1 MNNDVILIWNSFS
14 LKSLSSC
21 QQHRHH
27 HLTPL
32 EHTDGVFGFNKT
44 LELSGK
50 GDHQKH
56 FSRRR
61 CKPPGHYTQVFPRLT
76 PHTTNITRGIKRK
89 RNKGFIPQ
97 ESFALGI
104 RPLVLEMR
112 MVERKRIREG
122 RRGGGEQVH
131 STLHLVVHYMGA
143 GYRHSVF
150 QYCWSFFYPIWLLYQ
165 ALVFDRYYKK
175 IMQQ

>member
-76 PHTTNITRGIKRK
+76 PHTTNITRGIKGK
-89 RNKGFIPQ
+89 
-97 ESFALGI
+97 GI
-104 RPLVLEMR
+104 RDSAHKKASRWGSDPLSWRWGWLR
-112 MVERKRIREG
+112 G
-122 RRGGGEQVH
+122 RGYGRGGGEQVH

-150 QYCWSFFYPIWLLYQ
+150 QYCWSFFYPISLLYQ